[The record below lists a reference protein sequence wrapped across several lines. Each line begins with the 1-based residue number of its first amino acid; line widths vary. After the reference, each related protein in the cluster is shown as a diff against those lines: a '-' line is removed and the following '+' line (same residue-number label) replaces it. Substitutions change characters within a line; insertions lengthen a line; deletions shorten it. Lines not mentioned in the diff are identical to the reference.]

1 MCSAAGAQIVL
12 NNATISALPSV
23 PQVLTKLLETL
34 QDENSGLEQLA
45 NLVEMDVVISA
56 RVLEIAN
63 SAAYRRNHHPVLSI
77 RSGIVILGWDMVKM
91 LTLSIICQRMFND
104 YYEQSNQDIEH
115 YWYHSLRC
123 AVIAKS
129 LATHTETASPDEA
142 YVAGLLH
149 NIGRLGLLAGFK
161 HKYPPFFAI
170 DDSLPGYL
178 ESEVAHFGIDHCELG
193 AWIIRNWNIK
203 SFLEDAVA
211 YHHLSVTQ
219 LEHTPALVK
228 IVYLANLLLI
238 ERRPERQSALIV
250 AKKWF
255 QLDSDVINELMSLG
269 ISQVHIL
276 SDSLGINV
284 GAAHTSQHDWDR
296 QEPDIEALVEALSK
310 NFSSPP
316 ATSPP
321 FSKNKLVKGVMD
333 TALINHL
340 ESTCLQVGQQDG
352 FFELLSKLSRL
363 LCNAREV
370 LLFVPDEARQHLS
383 GKPIAEDQGW
393 IESFQFPI
401 KPSTSIIT
409 AAWIKKSYCH
419 SFQAFDGFKPS
430 LPDQQIMRLCGVEGM
445 LCFPMFAKDTLV
457 GVMVFALNQAEFL
470 IAKQQLNVQAALA
483 RIVASRLLP
492 DQKPADPELEAAVH
506 EERLKRFVHET
517 STPLSTIKNYLAIL
531 EQKMLLNG
539 IPNRDIAIVNEEIDR
554 VGSLIGNLY
563 SGEQEH
569 IAASTDIN
577 QLIQDL
583 LALHRQ
589 TYLQPAGIKVTLNL
603 YPNLPKITTIPYQVR
618 QVLVNLIRNAAEA
631 MPEGGELSIS
641 TFLENQSGSGQ
652 GILIQISDT
661 GPGIPES
668 VLSKLFTPVESTKGG
683 EHGGIGLSISHDLV
697 KGLCGS
703 IACRTSSTGTTF
715 DIRLPIQANP
725 HSKLIN

>member
-23 PQVLTKLLETL
+23 PQILTKLLETL

-45 NLVEMDVVISA
+45 NLIEMDVVISA
-56 RVLEIAN
+56 RVLEVAN
-63 SAAYRRNHHPVLSI
+63 SAAYRRDRHAVLSI
-77 RSGIVILGWDMVKM
+77 RSGIIILGWDMVKM

-129 LATHTETASPDEA
+129 LATRTGAASADEA

-161 HKYPPFFAI
+161 NKYPPFFAI

-211 YHHLSVTQ
+211 YHHLPAAQV
-219 LEHTPALVK
+219 EHTPALVK
-228 IVYLANLLLI
+228 IVYLANLLLT
-238 ERRPERQSALIV
+238 ERRSERQSALIL
-250 AKKWF
+250 ANKWF
-255 QLDSDVINELMSLG
+255 QLDSTVINDIMSQG

-276 SDSLGINV
+276 SDSLGINI
-284 GAAHTSQHDWDR
+284 GNAHTSQHNWDK
-296 QEPDIEALVEALSK
+296 QEPDIEALVQALGK
-310 NFSSPP
+310 NFSPTHAS
-316 ATSPP
+316 SSS
-321 FSKNKLVKGVMD
+321 SKNKLVKGVMD

-340 ESTCLQVGQQDG
+340 ESTCGQAEQQDG
-352 FFELLSKLSRL
+352 FFELLSKLSKL

-383 GKPIAEDQGW
+383 GKAISADQDW
-393 IESFQFPI
+393 IESFHLPI
-401 KPSTSIIT
+401 KPATSIIT
-409 AAWIKKSYCH
+409 AAWIKRSHCH

-430 LPDQQIMRLCGVEGM
+430 LPDQQIMRLCGVDGI
-445 LCFPMFAKDTLV
+445 LCFPMFAKDTIV
-457 GVMVFALNQAEFL
+457 GVMVFALDQAEFL
-470 IAKQQLNVQAALA
+470 IAKQQLNVQSALA
-483 RIVASRLLP
+483 RIVASRLAP
-492 DQKPADPELEAAVH
+492 DQKPAEPELEAAVH

-539 IPNRDIAIVNEEIDR
+539 MPNRDIAIVNEEIDR

-563 SGEQEH
+563 SKEQDH

-577 QLIQDL
+577 ELIQDIV
-583 LALHRQ
+583 ALHRQ
-589 TYLQPAGIKVTLNL
+589 TYLKPAGVEVTLNL
-603 YPNLPKITTIPYQVR
+603 HPSLPKVTTIPYQLR

-631 MPEGGELSIS
+631 MHKGGKLSIS
-641 TFLENQSGSGQ
+641 TFVENQSGSGQ
-652 GILIQISDT
+652 GILIQVSDT

-668 VLSKLFTPVESTKGG
+668 VLSKLFTPVETTKGG
-683 EHGGIGLSISHDLV
+683 KHSGIGLSISHDLV

-703 IACRTSSTGTTF
+703 IACRTSSAGTSF
-715 DIRLPIQANP
+715 DIRLPIQASP
-725 HSKLIN
+725 QPELIK

>member
-1 MCSAAGAQIVL
+1 MCSVAGTQIVL
-12 NNATISALPSV
+12 NNATISALPSI
-23 PQVLTKLLETL
+23 PQILTKLLETL

-45 NLVEMDVVISA
+45 NLIEMDVVVSA
-56 RVLEIAN
+56 RVLEVAN
-63 SAAYRRNHHPVLSI
+63 SAAYRRDRHTVLSI
-77 RSGIVILGWDMVKM
+77 RSGITILGWDMVKM

-129 LATHTETASPDEA
+129 LAVRTGAASSDEA

-161 HKYPPFFAI
+161 NKYPPFFAI

-211 YHHLSVTQ
+211 YHHLPAAQV
-219 LEHTPALVK
+219 EHTPALVK
-228 IVYLANLLLI
+228 LVYLANLLLT
-238 ERRPERQSALIV
+238 ERRTERQSALIL
-250 AKKWF
+250 ANKWF
-255 QLDSDVINELMSLG
+255 QLDSTIINDLMSQG

-276 SDSLGINV
+276 SDSLGINI
-284 GAAHTSQHDWDR
+284 GNAHTSQHDWDK
-296 QEPDIEALVEALSK
+296 QEPDIEALVQALGK
-310 NFSSPP
+310 NFSPTHAS
-316 ATSPP
+316 SSS
-321 FSKNKLVKGVMD
+321 SKNKLVKGVMD

-340 ESTCLQVGQQDG
+340 ESTCDQAGQQDG
-352 FFELLSKLSRL
+352 FFELLSKLSKL

-370 LLFVPDEARQHLS
+370 LLFVPDEASQYLS
-383 GKPIAEDQGW
+383 GKAIADDQGW
-393 IESFQFPI
+393 VESFHLPI
-401 KPSTSIIT
+401 KPATSIIT
-409 AAWIKKSYCH
+409 ATWIKKSYCH

-430 LPDQQIMRLCGVEGM
+430 LPDQQIMRLCEVEGI
-445 LCFPMFAKDTLV
+445 LCFPMFAKDMIV

-470 IAKQQLNVQAALA
+470 IAKQQLNVQSALA
-483 RIVASRLLP
+483 RIVASHLIP
-492 DQKPADPELEAAVH
+492 DQKPADMELEAAVH

-539 IPNRDIAIVNEEIDR
+539 MPNRDITIVNEEIDR
-554 VGSLIGNLY
+554 VGSLIGNLH
-563 SGEQEH
+563 SKEQDH

-577 QLIQDL
+577 QLIEDIV
-583 LALHRQ
+583 ALHRQ
-589 TYLQPAGIKVTLNL
+589 TYLQPSGIEVALNL
-603 YPNLPKITTIPYQVR
+603 HTKLPKVTTIPYQLR

-631 MPEGGELSIS
+631 MRTGGKLSIS
-641 TFLENQSGSGQ
+641 TFLENHSGSDQ
-652 GILIQISDT
+652 VILIQVSDT

-668 VLSKLFTPVESTKGG
+668 VLSKLFSPVETTKGG
-683 EHGGIGLSISHDLV
+683 KHSGIGLSISHDLV

-703 IACRTSSTGTTF
+703 ISCRTSSAGTSF
-715 DIRLPIQANP
+715 DIRLPIQTSQPAE
-725 HSKLIN
+725 LIK